1 MFLGSYG
8 DILIHRSDCCFVLI
22 WRHKATKLCLGKTEV
37 MILREVLMPLL
48 FNTAVNNFLVKTE
61 RVAGLIFI
69 LGYINVGDC
78 LLDS

>member
-1 MFLGSYG
+1 M
-8 DILIHRSDCCFVLI
+8 
-22 WRHKATKLCLGKTEV
+22 GKTEF
-37 MILREVLMPLL
+37 MILREILMPLS

>member
-1 MFLGSYG
+1 MLF
-8 DILIHRSDCCFVLI
+8 
-22 WRHKATKLCLGKTEV
+22 WRHKASKLCLKKIEF
-37 MILREVLMPLL
+37 MILPEISMPML

-69 LGYINVGDC
+69 FGCISVGDC

>member
-8 DILIHRSDCCFVLI
+8 DILIHRSDYFFVLI
-22 WRHKATKLCLGKTEV
+22 WRHKASKLCLGKTEF
-37 MILREVLMPLL
+37 MILPEISMPLL

-69 LGYINVGDC
+69 LGCFNVGDC